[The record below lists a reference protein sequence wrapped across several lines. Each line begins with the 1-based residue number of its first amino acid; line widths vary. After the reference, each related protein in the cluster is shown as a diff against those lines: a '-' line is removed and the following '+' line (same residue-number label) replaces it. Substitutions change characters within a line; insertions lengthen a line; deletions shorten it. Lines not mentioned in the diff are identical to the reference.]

1 VREVAILREEIEAV
15 LRGQHAAAPTPN
27 GAGEGEVGDPLA
39 VVGRLLAHVERAG
52 ERARRSA
59 TSRMT

>member
-15 LRGQHAAAPTPN
+15 LRGQHAAVPTPD
-27 GAGEGEVGDPLA
+27 GAGEGEVGDPRG